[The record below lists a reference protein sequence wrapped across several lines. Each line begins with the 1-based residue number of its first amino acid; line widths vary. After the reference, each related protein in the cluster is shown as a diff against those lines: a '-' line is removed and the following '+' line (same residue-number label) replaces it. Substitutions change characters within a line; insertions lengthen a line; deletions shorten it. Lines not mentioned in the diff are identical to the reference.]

1 VGGRALRGWR
11 TIYAGLDLR
20 GNFSII
26 IVADAQGKEVVKQ
39 RKLVNNGD
47 II

>member
-1 VGGRALRGWR
+1 MGEMALRGWR

-20 GNFSII
+20 QNFSII
-26 IVADAQGKEVVKQ
+26 IAMDAQGNEVVKQ

-47 II
+47 IT